1 MYDAFT
7 AGVEPGGLN
16 NTQEIKILLCYMLYS
31 VDQPISRDDLVDIL
45 LSRGMANYF
54 DTENAIEELLR
65 MGHIF
70 QDEDKML
77 TVTNTGGQIGD
88 NLSVRVP
95 YTLRERAVE
104 GALQLLKRHRIEE
117 ENKVEIR
124 RLEGG
129 GYEVTCIVLDQDRPL
144 MSTTLRVAD
153 EWQANEVKERFLTDP
168 ALLYRSSLAVL
179 TGDTVTARAGT
190 QLVID
195 LS

>member
-31 VDQPISRDDLVDIL
+31 VKQPIQRDDLVDIL

-65 MGHIF
+65 HGHLTEG
-70 QDEDKML
+70 EDKLL

-129 GYEVTCIVLDQDRPL
+129 GYEVTCIVLDGERAL

-195 LS
+195 IS

>member
-31 VDQPISRDDLVDIL
+31 VKQPIQRDDLVDIL

-65 MGHIF
+65 HGHLTEG
-70 QDEDKML
+70 EDKLL

-129 GYEVTCIVLDQDRPL
+129 GYEVTCIVLDGERAL

-179 TGDTVTARAGT
+179 TGDTVTAHAGT

-195 LS
+195 IS